1 MNQLSLMFEAG
12 LGERYASLRECL
24 TTQIYSRGLVKVAG
38 KMDLSPSKLT
48 EKLAG
53 IDSGG
58 ATRGMTLDELEDYIT
73 QHNDVTPV
81 LYLAAKFCR
90 DPNVVQA
97 EAMASLTALAER
109 LPALLAAAGLSP
121 GQKRRAA

>member
-1 MNQLSLMFEAG
+1 MFEPG

-24 TTQIYSRGLVKVAG
+24 TTQVYSRGLVKVAG
-38 KMDLSPSKLT
+38 GLDLSPSKLT

-58 ATRGMTLDELEDYIT
+58 AKRGLTVDELEAYIEKYG
-73 QHNDVTPV
+73 DVTPI

-90 DPNVVQA
+90 DPKIVQA
-97 EAMASLTALAER
+97 EAMASLAALADR
-109 LPALLAAAGLSP
+109 LPALMAAAGLSAP
-121 GQKRRAA
+121 QARSRRAA